1 MNNSDCS
8 SATFPGALS
17 CGGFLIPPERPR
29 ARKGFALGAIF
40 LYGGIPMNSEK
51 EMARLTDEMIRALNE
66 SYYFDKV
73 NPMIVNRDISGFDI
87 VRTKGESK

>member
-1 MNNSDCS
+1 
-8 SATFPGALS
+8 
-17 CGGFLIPPERPR
+17 
-29 ARKGFALGAIF
+29 
-40 LYGGIPMNSEK
+40 MNSEK

-87 VRTKGESK
+87 VTSKGESK